1 MLQEIFKKN
10 RYKFLLSLIPVIIVG
25 IMAPMRSYIMQLLID
40 SSSYRDLLEKCLIAA
55 VFSIGVFIFEW
66 VSKKSQAIVVRDIEK
81 DMRDR
86 LMHKLFHISANQF
99 EKKGLAYYLSK
110 FTTDINIILNDGVN
124 NIYGMIMQV
133 VFGVVAVIY
142 LLCVEPFILLI
153 VAVVSAVQFADRK
166 SVV

>member
-10 RYKFLLSLIPVIIVG
+10 RYKFWLSLIPVIIVG

-40 SSSYRDLLEKCLIAA
+40 SSGYRDLLEKCLIAA

-81 DMRDR
+81 DMRDQ

-99 EKKGLAYYLSK
+99 EKRGSHITFQNLPQTSISY
-110 FTTDINIILNDGVN
+110 
-124 NIYGMIMQV
+124 
-133 VFGVVAVIY
+133 
-142 LLCVEPFILLI
+142 
-153 VAVVSAVQFADRK
+153 
-166 SVV
+166 